1 MNLDI
6 ESLLKPIPGND
17 PAGKDML
24 SSIEVDDLKEARRSD
39 DPTVSQGD
47 WVREIKKADWSRVE
61 KIATDVITNKS
72 KDLQFAVWLVE
83 AWAQKYHF
91 EGVNSGLVFLR
102 RLLDTFWDDLYP
114 KIEDTDLD
122 YRTGPL
128 DWLNNHLPSVIYSL
142 SLGSGTVEKCSW
154 QDIQQARE
162 VENLGRIDP
171 ELKNKAMKEG
181 KLSQD
186 DVDKR
191 LRNTPN
197 EFILGN
203 YELLA
208 LCRQNLIDLEKV
220 VDEKYAVQAAS
231 QEQNERRYA
240 PSLSDIRL
248 AISNIYEF
256 IEKVLKNR
264 KLSEKNQ
271 IKYGEA
277 ESGAIDI
284 AMKSDAENLDS
295 KIDLFSAGAERKR
308 IFTDGPIR
316 SREEALRLVAEVS
329 LFFKRTEPHSPIYYL
344 LDRAVRWGSIPL
356 DQWLNEMINEGWN
369 DLPTLLRLIGKR
381 DDPDDT
387 SSIDKQ

>member
-1 MNLDI
+1 MF
-6 ESLLKPIPGND
+6 
-17 PAGKDML
+17 
-24 SSIEVDDLKEARRSD
+24 SSTEKDDLKEARRSD
-39 DPTVSQGD
+39 DPTVPQGD
-47 WVREIKKADWSRVE
+47 WMREIKEADWSRVE

-83 AWAQKYHF
+83 AWVQKYHF

-122 YRTGPL
+122 YRAGPL

-142 SLGSGTVEKCSW
+142 SLSFGAVEKCSW

-208 LCRQNLIDLEKV
+208 LCRQSLIDLEKV

-264 KLSEKNQ
+264 KLYEKNQ
-271 IKYGEA
+271 IEYGEA

-295 KIDLFSAGAERKR
+295 KIDLVSAGAERKR
-308 IFTDGPIR
+308 VFTDGPIR